1 MKIEFLIAYQTIVR
15 KEFVRFARIWIQ
27 TILPSVIT
35 IFLYITIFGN
45 FIGDRIGSISNFD
58 YIDYIYRRLGK
69 SINFDVSKI
78 PIKLNHNDLSL
89 DNILIT
95 KARL

>member
-1 MKIEFLIAYQTIVR
+1 MNINVVNIISENRLEELFLFNKGRISLMKIEFLIAYQTVVR

-45 FIGDRIGSISNFD
+45 FIGDRIGSISDFD
-58 YIDYIYRRLGK
+58 YIDYI
-69 SINFDVSKI
+69 I
-78 PIKLNHNDLSL
+78 
-89 DNILIT
+89 
-95 KARL
+95 

>member
-1 MKIEFLIAYQTIVR
+1 MIKIEFLIAYQTIVR

-45 FIGDRIGSISNFD
+45 FIGDRIGN
-58 YIDYIYRRLGK
+58 IDDF
-69 SINFDVSKI
+69 INAYLLT
-78 PIKLNHNDLSL
+78 KLD
-89 DNILIT
+89 
-95 KARL
+95 